1 MPTPSAAA
9 QIIVSIIP
17 IVGIVMGCLVILF
30 YLLWDYKYKVFL
42 VEKGLRKD
50 KPFDFISFCL
60 LSGLIL
66 LTLGV
71 CFIAVFLV
79 IDGFSYSVLGGMI
92 PASIGISMLLF
103 VKISGRMKS
112 RNE

>member
-66 LTLGV
+66 LTLGICLV
-71 CFIAVFLV
+71 VVFLV

>member
-9 QIIVSIIP
+9 QVVVSVIP

-50 KPFDFISFCL
+50 RPFDFTAFCL

-66 LTLGV
+66 FTLGLCLV
-71 CFIAVFLV
+71 IVFLV
-79 IDGFSYSVLGGMI
+79 IDGFSYGVLGGLI
-92 PASIGISMLLF
+92 PSAVGLSLLLF
-103 VKISGRMKS
+103 VRISGRMKS
-112 RNE
+112 RDE

>member
-9 QIIVSIIP
+9 QVIVSVIP

-50 KPFDFISFCL
+50 KPFDFIAFCL

-66 LTLGV
+66 FTLGLCLV
-71 CFIAVFLV
+71 IVFLV
-79 IDGFSYSVLGGMI
+79 IDGFSHSILGGLI
-92 PASIGISMLLF
+92 PAAVGISLLLF
-103 VKISGRMKS
+103 VRISGSMKS
-112 RNE
+112 RDE